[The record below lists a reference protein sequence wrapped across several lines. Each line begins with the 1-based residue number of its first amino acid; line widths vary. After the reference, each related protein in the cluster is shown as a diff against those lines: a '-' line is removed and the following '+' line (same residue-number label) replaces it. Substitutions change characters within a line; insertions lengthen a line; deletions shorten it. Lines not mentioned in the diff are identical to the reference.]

1 MISGSRQAINPFLFE
16 IHTGLFM
23 NKMTRFLFFPQN
35 TEEEE
40 GEGGQTG
47 QGVGHCQNWVVG
59 TWGFMTPFC
68 LLECLLE
75 MFHKKQHNK
84 NKL

>member
-1 MISGSRQAINPFLFE
+1 
-16 IHTGLFM
+16 M

-40 GEGGQTG
+40 GEGGQPG
-47 QGVGHCQNWVVG
+47 QGVGRCQNWVVG

-75 MFHKKQHNK
+75 MLYKKQHNK